1 MADKKPVVAKKGLA
15 GYMIDFTPVKDMTL
29 GQMFG
34 TKPVPVTQLMKKL
47 WEIIKSKDLKA
58 K

>member
-1 MADKKPVVAKKGLA
+1 MAEKPVEKKKGLA
-15 GYMIDFTPVKDMTL
+15 GYMVDFTSVKDMTL

-34 TKPVPVTQLMKKL
+34 PKPVPVTMLMKKL
-47 WEIIKSKDLKA
+47 WEVIKGKDLKV